1 MPELIAGVDEAGRG
15 ALAGPVVSAAVILG
29 KNMRINGVT
38 DSKKLSPAK
47 RSELS
52 KEIKLRCKAWAVG
65 VCSVEEIEHLNIL
78 QATMVSMKRAVESL
92 SIQPDFVLIDGNR
105 SPSINILN
113 KAVVGGDAI
122 VAEISAASVIAKVF
136 RDQLMCK
143 LSLEYPQYEFNSH
156 FGYGTKKHLSALHNF
171 GVTPVHRRS
180 FAPVRQMLDTLI

>member
-122 VAEISAASVIAKVF
+122 VAEISARI
-136 RDQLMCK
+136 RNCK
-143 LSLEYPQYEFNSH
+143 SIS
-156 FGYGTKKHLSALHNF
+156 
-171 GVTPVHRRS
+171 
-180 FAPVRQMLDTLI
+180 